1 MAVITLDAQV
11 RMAQHLRKC
20 GWKVEPP
27 KKHARRHVMEE
38 RLGIPSTAAP
48 VQDVFDMLSAAERNA
63 YVESYLSSQA
73 NRRAGSKK
81 RQTKVR
87 PHSINHRLLL
97 AFAQHGPMSTK
108 EVTLTAGLARRQ
120 SGRINELLQWKLI
133 EVAVQSK
140 KERIYRLTERG
151 LKALEELRNE

>member
-27 KKHARRHVMEE
+27 RQHPRRHVMEE
-38 RLGIPSTAAP
+38 RLGLPSTTP
-48 VQDVFDMLSAAERNA
+48 VLDVFDTVLDDQRNA
-63 YVESYLSSQA
+63 YVESYLSAQA
-73 NRRAGSKK
+73 NKRARNKK

-87 PHSINHRLLL
+87 PHSINHKLLL

-108 EVTLTAGLARRQ
+108 EVALNAGLVSRQ

-133 EVAVQSK
+133 EVAEK
-140 KERIYRLTERG
+140 GKRERIYRLTERG
-151 LKALEELRNE
+151 QKALEELRNE